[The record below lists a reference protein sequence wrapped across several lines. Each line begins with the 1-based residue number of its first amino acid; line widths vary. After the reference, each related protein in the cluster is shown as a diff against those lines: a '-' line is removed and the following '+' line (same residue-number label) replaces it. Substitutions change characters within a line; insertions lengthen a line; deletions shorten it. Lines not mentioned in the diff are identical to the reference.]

1 MLVRRILVPVDSKP
15 VAQGIAPE
23 ALPQRPAAEG
33 AAVPP
38 RLEQSAGPPRAMLV
52 GRMLVPV
59 GAGAA
64 PAERRTRRA
73 RDSQG
78 DQAAAVRTGAP
89 QATAAPRPAPFVEA
103 MLENS
108 PTKPKG
114 LARDMAFSMTVH
126 SILLA
131 ALLFIPLY
139 LTETIDLQQ
148 FNRTLLVTPAP
159 PAPAPPPPP
168 AGVARPPVPRRR
180 VVPTTNKLVAPRLV
194 PNQIARPAPEPS
206 EPDLPPGIA
215 GGVPGGVPGGQ
226 AGGVIGG
233 LSGGDAASNVPPPPS
248 VAAPKSLRVGGDV
261 KAPRLL
267 SRVEPAYPL
276 PLRRARVS
284 GTVVIDA
291 VIDIQGNVVKM
302 RPVSGDRLLIP
313 LAMDALRRWKYEPT
327 ILNGEAYPIELLV
340 TIEFKL
346 T

>member
-1 MLVRRILVPVDSKP
+1 MRVPRILVPVDLKP
-15 VAQGIAPE
+15 VAKEIAPE
-23 ALPQRPAAEG
+23 ALAQHRAAE
-33 AAVPP
+33 AVAVP
-38 RLEQSAGPPRAMLV
+38 RGLEQSAGPPRALLV
-52 GRMLVPV
+52 SRMLVPV

-73 RDSQG
+73 WDSQG
-78 DQAAAVRTGAP
+78 DEATTVRTGAP
-89 QATAAPRPAPFVEA
+89 QATAVPRRAPFVEA

-126 SILLA
+126 SVLLA
-131 ALLFIPLY
+131 ALLFVPLY
-139 LTETIDLQQ
+139 LSETIDLQQ

-168 AGVARPPVPRRR
+168 AGAARPPAPRRKLA
-180 VVPTTNKLVAPRLV
+180 PTANKLVAPRLI
-194 PNQIARPAPEPS
+194 PNQIARLVPEPS
-206 EPDLPPGIA
+206 EPELSPGIA

-226 AGGVIGG
+226 VGGVIGG
-233 LSGGDAASNVPPPPS
+233 LSGGDAGSDVPPPPS
-248 VAAPKSLRVGGDV
+248 VAVPKNLRVGGNV
-261 KAPRLL
+261 KAPRLV

-291 VIDIQGNVVKM
+291 VIDTQGNVVKM
-302 RPVSGDRLLIP
+302 RPVSGERLLIP

-327 ILNGEAYPIELLV
+327 ILNGQAYPVELLV